1 MSEYHGIEMQYVINR
16 QDGQALT
23 PAEVDAVQDDLWT
36 VMVEWLEARGLGM
49 MGGTMPLTLAAL
61 AEDGDV

>member
-23 PAEVDAVQDDLWT
+23 PEQVDAVQDDLWD
-36 VMVEWLEARGLGM
+36 VMVEWLEARGLRM
-49 MGGTMPLTLAAL
+49 NGGTTPYTNDP
-61 AEDGDV
+61 AEDGEA